1 MGTQRDIDAS
11 RAMRTQ
17 QRKELGG
24 VAIEL
29 MLSLR
34 KLDRRP
40 QLIQLDRQLRP
51 SFFIDRNLLRF
62 SVDQLEKFGAH

>member
-1 MGTQRDIDAS
+1 
-11 RAMRTQ
+11 
-17 QRKELGG
+17 
-24 VAIEL
+24 

-51 SFFIDRNLLRF
+51 SFFIDRNLLSF
-62 SVDQLEKFGAH
+62 SVDHLEKFGAH